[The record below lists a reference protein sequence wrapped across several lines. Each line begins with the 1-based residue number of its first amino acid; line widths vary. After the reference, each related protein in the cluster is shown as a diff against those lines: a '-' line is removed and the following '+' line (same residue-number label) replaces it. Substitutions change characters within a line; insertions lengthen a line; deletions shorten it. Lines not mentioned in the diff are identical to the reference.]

1 MQEVFVSGASGYIA
15 QNIVKLLISKGY
27 KVIGTVRTAAKG
39 EQLKKDA
46 GENFDYEIV
55 EDIGVP
61 NAFDEALKKHPHS
74 YAFLHTASPV
84 TLATED
90 IANDIIKPAVE
101 GTLNALKSIQ
111 KYGSNVKKVVIT
123 SSAVAKIDAKNMN
136 NPDAELVTGD
146 SWNPITDEEGLLN
159 PTFGYFVAKRNA
171 EKAAWDFVKNEK
183 VKFSLNTIAPT
194 LVIGPQAYASGVKE
208 TFNFSVE
215 LLNSLL
221 KMKPD
226 SKMPVFDG
234 NFVDVRDV
242 AKLHLHAFE
251 SDVENFCYLPIT
263 NHFSIQ
269 TCADII
275 RERFPSLRDTVPVGT
290 PGTGKDLYNK
300 SPRWDN
306 KRTMAHLEN
315 PIQLEQSVFD
325 TIDQIV
331 NK

>member
-27 KVIGTVRTAAKG
+27 KVIGSVRSAAKG
-39 EQLKKDA
+39 DQLKKDA

-55 EDIGVP
+55 ENIGAP
-61 NAFDEALKKHPHS
+61 NAFDEALKKHPNV

-84 TLATED
+84 AFATED

-101 GTLNALKSIQ
+101 GTLNALKSVQ
-111 KYGSNVKKVVIT
+111 KYGTNVKKVVIT
-123 SSAVAKIDAKNMN
+123 SSAAAKLDYQNIY
-136 NPDAELVTGD
+136 NPDAAVVTEE

-159 PTFGYFVAKRNA
+159 SMFGYFVSKRNA
-171 EKAAWDFVKNEK
+171 EKAAWEFVKTED
-183 VKFSLNTIAPT
+183 VKFTLNTIAPT

-208 TFNFSVE
+208 TANFSVE
-215 LLNSLL
+215 LLNGLL
-221 KMKPD
+221 KSKPD
-226 SKMPVFDG
+226 SEMPVFDG

-251 SDVENFCYLPIT
+251 SDVKDFKYLPIT
-263 NHFSIQ
+263 DYFSIQ

-275 RERFPSLRDTVPVGT
+275 REKFPSLRDTVPIGT
-290 PGTGKDLYNK
+290 PGAGKDVHTRY
-300 SPRWDN
+300 SPWDN
-306 KRTMAHLEN
+306 KKTMAYLED
-315 PIQLEQSVFD
+315 PISLEQSVVD